1 MDDSISNPLCDVN
14 DDEIE
19 VEDVEKEYK
28 FVEPDKKKT
37 KSTTFDCWK
46 FFTKIGVG
54 KDGKEKAKCNAC
66 GKPYVIGGKKYETSY
81 LNCHIGK
88 SKLHGPPYEVCF

>member
-46 FFTKIGVG
+46 FFTKIGVALHRPSAPLG
-54 KDGKEKAKCNAC
+54 KVKVMQKNGGISGALEA
-66 GKPYVIGGKKYETSY
+66 YLIGG
-81 LNCHIGK
+81 IR
-88 SKLHGPPYEVCF
+88 VI